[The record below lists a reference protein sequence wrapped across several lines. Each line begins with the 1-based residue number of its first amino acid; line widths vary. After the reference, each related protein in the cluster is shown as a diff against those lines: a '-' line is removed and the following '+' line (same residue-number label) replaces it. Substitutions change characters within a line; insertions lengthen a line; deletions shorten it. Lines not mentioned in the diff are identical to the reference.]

1 MNRAVRVLG
10 PRLGHPWPH
19 RGPKFDEL
27 AGRDQTPR
35 GTTYASPDRS
45 RTLVWTPTVR
55 RRSDIGSRPPSA
67 QTRPHPPRWSPRT
80 GAAEVGGNRRP
91 ARRRPP
97 NRPLASGDL
106 RWWRPS
112 WSTAG
117 LRPDCDRENAAL
129 DFAQSDGR
137 SGRDRGRCRLLTRT
151 LPDHR
156 RQHFVGVP
164 PRVAIVPVSAAATSR
179 PLGAPTPVP
188 RQYVAGT
195 EWFPML
201 LVHRRQS
208 TGCGRTRGQAEDPH
222 PWQPRQA
229 RRRVPRRPRNGPRRL
244 PWAAR
249 TVAGSLPFCLGRT
262 ATGGSR
268 C

>member
-19 RGPKFDEL
+19 RGPSSTSDGPPMLGIAPIVYPSMRRGGPGGAGLRVIDQSRAMSATLPSKWTGDEL
-27 AGRDQTPR
+27 SAVAMRTHCPMMGNDEAVVRSIRDGDAKSSLNEARTPR
-35 GTTYASPDRS
+35 P
-45 RTLVWTPTVR
+45 LR

-137 SGRDRGRCRLLTRT
+137 SGRDRGRCRLLTRP

-164 PRVAIVPVSAAATSR
+164 APGRDRPGVGGCDISAT
-179 PLGAPTPVP
+179 
-188 RQYVAGT
+188 
-195 EWFPML
+195 
-201 LVHRRQS
+201 
-208 TGCGRTRGQAEDPH
+208 GRTDTGSPPIRGGD
-222 PWQPRQA
+222 
-229 RRRVPRRPRNGPRRL
+229 
-244 PWAAR
+244 
-249 TVAGSLPFCLGRT
+249 
-262 ATGGSR
+262 
-268 C
+268 